1 MLYKIL
7 YKISTFKKII
17 SFYKY
22 QPPINSKPNTAIYD
36 GQKLNLPFKKYY
48 YYLPPLL
55 ACKPYK
61 TLLYYEIPT
70 SNFFVAKSAT
80 FQELQFFFQFL
91 VDLSRK
97 HPYFVLNFHRNWTK
111 VRLFIR
117 LLFPDLQLYLQDL
130 TFTKYFLLQ
139 NAFKNGPKWK

>member
-1 MLYKIL
+1 MPLKFWQITMIYEHVIFKVSWSDQFWKQTVKLKWQMLYKIL

-61 TLLYYEIPT
+61 NLLYYEIPT
-70 SNFFVAKSAT
+70 SIFFGGKKCHFSGIT
-80 FQELQFFFQFL
+80 IFFPIFSWL
-91 VDLSRK
+91 VKKASIFCFK
-97 HPYFVLNFHRNWTK
+97 
-111 VRLFIR
+111 
-117 LLFPDLQLYLQDL
+117 FP
-130 TFTKYFLLQ
+130 
-139 NAFKNGPKWK
+139 